1 MRTNNLPIAMI
12 RTGGHV
18 MASALPTRIPVAMLR
33 VSGSGMGVRA
43 DGNRSPEAIF
53 ADIQATLRDGFTQR
67 DQQLQNLETAINAVQ
82 SQVNAGGVAVPGSIL
97 PVEPDY
103 TRAFA
108 SYFRRGDGEDVLKA
122 ANATGDRA
130 TVQAA
135 MSIGD
140 NSTGGYLA
148 PVEWDRKLLER
159 QRATSPMRRLATV
172 QQTSVGAFSTLWNTD
187 TWGSGWVG
195 ETAPRALTTG
205 STLAPITFESGEI
218 YAMPA
223 ATQRLLDDAAINVET
238 WLAQSV
244 EREFNRQEGIAFIS
258 GSGVNRPAGL
268 LTHATGEAN
277 ANRHPG
283 GPIEVVQAA
292 ITIDALTDFLY
303 GLGAPYRQN
312 ATWLMSSLTAAL
324 IAKIKD
330 ADGRPIWRE
339 ALVSDQPAL
348 LLGRPVEI
356 DETMPAPTAGNL
368 AIAFGDF
375 KAGYLIN
382 DRMGSRI
389 LRDPFT
395 NKPYV
400 NFYVT
405 KRVGGGLLDPFA
417 IRVLRIAA

>member
-1 MRTNNLPIAMI
+1 MSRT
-12 RTGGHV
+12 
-18 MASALPTRIPVAMLR
+18 ALPARLPKAMLAIGGDR
-33 VSGSGMGVRA
+33 FGIRA
-43 DGNRSPEAIF
+43 ANGPQNIESMFNEINDL
-53 ADIQATLRDGFTQR
+53 LRDGFTKR
-67 DQQLQNLETAINAVQ
+67 DQQLQNLESALSAVQ
-82 SQVNAGGVAVPGSIL
+82 NQVNAGGASVAGSIL
-97 PVEPDY
+97 PVEPEY

-108 SYFRRGDGEDVLKA
+108 SYFRRGDGEDLLKA
-122 ANATGDRA
+122 ANAIGDRA

-172 QQTSVGAFSTLWNTD
+172 QPTTVGAFSTLWNSD
-187 TWGSGWVG
+187 NWGSGWVG
-195 ETAPRALTTG
+195 ETAPRALTTS
-205 STLAPITFESGEI
+205 STLAPINFESGEI

-223 ATQRLLDDAAINVET
+223 ATQRLLDDSAINVET
-238 WLAQSV
+238 WLAQSI
-244 EREFNRQEGIAFIS
+244 EREFNRQEGIAFIA
-258 GSGVNRPAGL
+258 GNGVNKPAGL
-268 LTHATGEAN
+268 LTYVTGGAN
-277 ANRHPG
+277 AATHPG
-283 GPIEVVQAA
+283 GPIEVVESD
-292 ITIDALTDFLY
+292 IDIDALTDFLY

-312 ATWLMSSLTAAL
+312 ATWLMSSLTAAF

-339 ALVSDQPAL
+339 ALTADQPAL

-356 DETMPAPTAGNL
+356 DEGMPAPTAGSL

-382 DRMGSRI
+382 DRLGTRV
-389 LRDPFT
+389 LRDPYT

-405 KRVGGGLLDPFA
+405 KRVGGGLLDPHA
-417 IRVLRIAA
+417 IRLLRVAA

>member
-1 MRTNNLPIAMI
+1 MSKTVLP
-12 RTGGHV
+12 RR
-18 MASALPTRIPVAMLR
+18 LPKAMLA
-33 VSGSGMGVRA
+33 VGGEGFGIRA
-43 DGNRSPEAIF
+43 TGNSQNVETMFNQINS
-53 ADIQATLRDGFTQR
+53 LLHDGFSAR
-67 DQQLQNLETAINAVQ
+67 DQQINNLQAAFQ
-82 SQVNAGGVAVPGSIL
+82 SIQDQVNAGGHIVAGSPM

-108 SYFRRGDGEDVLKA
+108 SYFRRGDGEDFLKT

-172 QQTSVGAFSTLWNTD
+172 QPTTVGAFSTLWNSD
-187 TWGSGWVG
+187 NWGSGWVG
-195 ETAPRALTTG
+195 ETAPRTLTTS
-205 STLAPITFESGEI
+205 STLAPINFESGEI

-223 ATQRLLDDAAINVET
+223 ATQRLLDDSAINVET
-238 WLAQSV
+238 WLAQSI
-244 EREFNRQEGIAFIS
+244 EREFNRQEGIAFIA
-258 GSGVNRPAGL
+258 GDGVNKPAGL
-268 LTHATGEAN
+268 LTYVTGGAN
-277 ANRHPG
+277 ANKHPG
-283 GPIEVVQAA
+283 GPVEVVESD
-292 ITIDALTDFLY
+292 IDIDALTDFLY

-312 ATWLMSSLTAAL
+312 ATWLMSSLTAAY

-339 ALVSDQPAL
+339 ALVADQPAT

-356 DETMPAPTAGNL
+356 DEAMPAPTVGNL

-375 KAGYLIN
+375 RAGYLIN
-382 DRMGSRI
+382 DRLGTRV
-389 LRDPFT
+389 LRDPYT

-405 KRVGGGLLDPFA
+405 KRVGGGLLDPHA
-417 IRVLRIAA
+417 IRLLRVAA

>member
-1 MRTNNLPIAMI
+1 MRTNILSHVPVALR
-12 RTGGHV
+12 RTGGRV
-18 MASALPTRIPVAMLR
+18 MAAAPSTVD
-33 VSGSGMGVRA
+33 GMFNQL
-43 DGNRSPEAIF
+43 DSL
-53 ADIQATLRDGFTQR
+53 LRDGFQQR
-67 DQQLQNLETAINAVQ
+67 DQQIENLETALNAVQ
-82 SQVNAGGVAVPGSIL
+82 SQVNAGGVSVVGSIL

-108 SYFRRGDGEDVLKA
+108 SYFRRGDGEDVLKS
-122 ANATGDRA
+122 ANASGERA

-140 NSTGGYLA
+140 NSSGGYLA
-148 PVEWDRKLLER
+148 PVEWDRKLLEQ

-172 QQTSVGAFSTLWNTD
+172 QSTTVAAFSTLWNSD
-187 TWGSGWVG
+187 AWGSGWVG
-195 ETAPRALTTG
+195 ETAARPLTSS
-205 STLAPITFESGEI
+205 STLAPITFAAGEI

-223 ATQRLLDDAAINVET
+223 ATQRLLDDSAINVET
-238 WLAQSV
+238 WLAQSI
-244 EREFNRQEGIAFIS
+244 EREFNRQEGIAFIA
-258 GSGVNRPAGL
+258 GNGVNKPAGL
-268 LTHATGEAN
+268 LTHGTGEVN
-277 ANRHPG
+277 ANLHPG
-283 GPIEVVQAA
+283 GPVEVVEAA
-292 ITIDALTDFLY
+292 IGIDALTDFLY

-312 ATWLMSSLTAAL
+312 ATWLMSSLSAAR

-339 ALVSDQPAL
+339 ALTADQPAL

-356 DETMPAPTAGNL
+356 DEAMPAPTAGNL

-382 DRMGSRI
+382 DRLGTRV
-389 LRDPFT
+389 LRDPYT

-417 IRVLRIAA
+417 IRLLRVAA

>member
-1 MRTNNLPIAMI
+1 MSKTILP
-12 RTGGHV
+12 RR
-18 MASALPTRIPVAMLR
+18 LPKAMLA
-33 VSGSGMGVRA
+33 VGGEGFGIRA
-43 DGNRSPEAIF
+43 TGNSQNIETMFNEINNF
-53 ADIQATLRDGFTQR
+53 LRDGFRQR
-67 DQQLQNLETAINAVQ
+67 DQQLQNLESALSAVQ
-82 SQVNAGGVAVPGSIL
+82 NQVNAGGVSVSGSIL
-97 PVEPDY
+97 PVEPEY

-122 ANATGDRA
+122 ANAIGDRA

-172 QQTSVGAFSTLWNTD
+172 QPTTVGAFSTLWNSD
-187 TWGSGWVG
+187 AWGSGWVG
-195 ETAPRALTTG
+195 ETAPRPLTTT
-205 STLAPITFESGEI
+205 STLAPITFAAGEI

-223 ATQRLLDDAAINVET
+223 ATQRLLDDSAINVET
-238 WLAQSV
+238 WLAQSI
-244 EREFNRQEGIAFIS
+244 EREFNRQEGIAFIA
-258 GSGVNRPAGL
+258 GDGVNKPAGL
-268 LTHATGEAN
+268 LTYVTGGAN
-277 ANRHPG
+277 AATHPG
-283 GPIEVVQAA
+283 GPVEVVESD
-292 ITIDALTDFLY
+292 IDIDALTDFLY

-312 ATWLMSSLTAAL
+312 ATWLMSSLTAAY

-339 ALVSDQPAL
+339 ALVADQPAT

-356 DETMPAPTAGNL
+356 DEGMPAPTAGNL

-382 DRMGSRI
+382 DRLGTRV
-389 LRDPFT
+389 LRDPYT

-417 IRVLRIAA
+417 IRLLRVAA